1 MMNIHVRIGFLSFLL
16 ADNLLSGETSMQSI
30 SYDKYYWQN
39 GLVRLRAWTPED
51 VEPSYPSMFD
61 SEARFLL
68 QEGLELPPVLAKM
81 KEDHQKWFNFSE
93 AGGFL
98 MFAIENLKGKL
109 VGGIN
114 LYFVNE
120 RQGTF
125 SIGIQIHTGER
136 GKGYGTAAMR
146 LLLKYAFLEKRLNKF
161 NSGWVEGNKESEAL
175 HTKLGCIQEGRLREM
190 TYHDGRYYDWIR
202 VGLTKD
208 EFLAN
213 EKRLDK
219 K

>member
-1 MMNIHVRIGFLSFLL
+1 M
-16 ADNLLSGETSMQSI
+16 DT
-30 SYDKYYWQN
+30 
-39 GLVRLRAWTPED
+39 ED
-51 VEPSYPSMFD
+51 VELGYPSEFD

-68 QEGLELPPVLAKM
+68 QERLELPPVLAKM
-81 KEDHQKWFNFSE
+81 KDDHQKWVNFSE

-98 MFAIENLKGKL
+98 MFAVEALDSKL
-109 VGGIN
+109 VGAIN

-125 SIGIQIHTGER
+125 SIGIQIFVGER

-161 NSGWVEGNKESEAL
+161 NSGWVEGNAESEKM
-175 HTKLGCIQEGRLREM
+175 HKKLGCIQEGRLRQM
-190 TYHDGRYYDWIR
+190 SYHEGRYYDHIKA
-202 VGLTKD
+202 GLTKD

-213 EKRLDK
+213 EKKLAK